1 VEISFPHRRRN
12 DEDHRFV
19 GLSLG
24 EIPSDREKAQRSD
37 TLETLECVTGCAEL
51 FPRSLL

>member
-1 VEISFPHRRRN
+1 MVVEISFPHRLRD
-12 DEDHRFV
+12 DEDRRFV

-37 TLETLECVTGCAEL
+37 TLETLECVTGV
-51 FPRSLL
+51 R